1 MIRILFA
8 VIVLAA
14 FGFTLACQPS
24 AAADSPGEAYK
35 RLYAAVKAKNTDAI
49 KAEMTQKTQE
59 FAQMVAGRSNK
70 PIEKVFENGF
80 TATTFAE
87 ALPEVRDERKH
98 SVPQKNPDGGET
110 IIEMGAVEVYNAAEK
125 RWEDLPFALENGAW
139 KLAIGE
145 AFGGTFVSPG
155 KGRSMRE
162 QEAANAANGGSMAPA
177 NVIPMN
183 ANVIVPKAATNAS
196 NAAADKKK

>member
-1 MIRILFA
+1 MTRIFIA
-8 VIVLAA
+8 VVVLTAL
-14 FGFTLACQPS
+14 GFTLACQPS
-24 AAADSPGEAYK
+24 ASADSPGEAYK
-35 RLYAAVKAKNTDAI
+35 RLYAAVKSKNTDAI
-49 KAEMTQKTQE
+49 KAEMTQKTHE
-59 FAQMVAGRSNK
+59 FAQMAAGRSNK

-87 ALPEVRDERKH
+87 ALPEIRDERI
-98 SVPQKNPDGGET
+98 SET
-110 IIEMGAVEVYNAAEK
+110 FGAVEVYNATEK

-162 QEAANAANGGSMAPA
+162 QEAANAANGGGMTPA